1 MGTVHLTAYRA
12 FVNCTPDLALGRAL
26 GHADSGAGAPQVRK
40 RVSILLRYSMG
51 RYCSSVVRTSISTHR
66 YWYWEARYM
75 CTAHVYTYV
84 QVLPVCA
91 GQSVLYRPLYGLIA
105 RRLLSGQSEGQ
116 HIQPYNF

>member
-1 MGTVHLTAYRA
+1 MIKGSRRLTADRA
-12 FVNCTPDLALGRAL
+12 
-26 GHADSGAGAPQVRK
+26 K

-51 RYCSSVVRTSISTHR
+51 RYCSSVVRTSISTHG

-84 QVLPVCA
+84 QVLPVCT

-116 HIQPYNF
+116 VIWELSEEPGFETRR